1 MTHRILILAF
11 VLAGASSAG
20 AQGPI
25 TAAKRAAR
33 NAATATNQ
41 HIAQETGQQVPQ
53 QPAPAAASQKTA
65 AQKPAVR
72 TPAAPQAAAQQPAT
86 QPPAPNAAAQQ
97 SSRATTAQDSTGAAA
112 VQQGAAVDSAV
123 VAAADSAA
131 GGKPL
136 IMRESFA
143 YSPEG
148 RRDPFVSLMKSRD
161 LRPTLSDLRL
171 TGVLFDMSGRRPI
184 AVLRDSVAGV
194 QWRVTT
200 GMSLGRMRIA
210 AIRPKTVVF
219 TIEEFGF
226 SRQDSLVLGDTTRVR
241 SK

>member
-1 MTHRILILAF
+1 MTHRILILAM
-11 VLAGASSAG
+11 VVAGASPLG

-25 TAAKRAAR
+25 SSAKRAAR
-33 NAATATNQ
+33 NAAAAANQ

-53 QPAPAAASQKTA
+53 QPAPTAA
-65 AQKPAVR
+65 AQKPAAQAAGA
-72 TPAAPQAAAQQPAT
+72 PAAAAQTPGTQTPGTQAAGAQKSATPQPA
-86 QPPAPNAAAQQ
+86 
-97 SSRATTAQDSTGAAA
+97 AQDSVHPAP
-112 VQQGAAVDSAV
+112 VQQGAAADSAV
-123 VAAADSAA
+123 VAGADSAA
-131 GGKPL
+131 GDKPL

-161 LRPTLSDLRL
+161 LRPTMSDLRL

-184 AVLRDSVAGV
+184 AILRDSVAGV

-226 SRQDSLVLGDTTRVR
+226 SRQDSLMLRDTTRVVR

>member
-11 VLAGASSAG
+11 VLAGASSLG

-25 TAAKRAAR
+25 TGAKRAAR
-33 NAATATNQ
+33 NAAAATNQ
-41 HIAQETGQQVPQ
+41 HTAQETGQQVPQ
-53 QPAPAAASQKTA
+53 QPAPAAASQKAGAQQPTA
-65 AQKPAVR
+65 QQP
-72 TPAAPQAAAQQPAT
+72 AAQQPSS
-86 QPPAPNAAAQQ
+86 PPSAEKPAVQQ
-97 SSRATTAQDSTGAAA
+97 SSGPVAPKDSAGAAA
-112 VQQGAAVDSAV
+112 VQQGAPADSTV

-131 GGKPL
+131 AGKPL
-136 IMRESFA
+136 IMRESFE
-143 YSPEG
+143 YGRDG

-161 LRPTLSDLRL
+161 LRPTMSDLRL

-184 AVLRDSVAGV
+184 AILRDSVAGV